1 MSVSNADT
9 QAGSHISITAL
20 IPSAPCARESE
31 MIGNKGTVTVAE
43 LIELLQEMPQD
54 FKVYSWEGKKRI
66 PISDV
71 VNAGDVVDLYNYDGD
86 QA

>member
-1 MSVSNADT
+1 
-9 QAGSHISITAL
+9 
-20 IPSAPCARESE
+20 

-54 FKVYSWEGKKRI
+54 SKVYSWEGDKRI

-71 VNAGDVVDLYNYDGD
+71 VNAGDVVDLYNYDGEE
-86 QA
+86 A

>member
-1 MSVSNADT
+1 
-9 QAGSHISITAL
+9 
-20 IPSAPCARESE
+20 

-54 FKVYSWEGKKRI
+54 SRVYSWEGEKRI

-71 VNAGDVVDLYNYDGD
+71 VSAGDVVDLFNYDGE
-86 QA
+86 AE